1 MLHKTVVFVDS
12 SETREDRAFTV
23 SGVQVST
30 AKKVLKKID
39 KHVKSKRH
47 KACVKNAKVAELAVG
62 EQAFAVQNQRFEE
75 LHANQISA
83 TEKVFRVAYL
93 CAKENLAFAK
103 M

>member
-1 MLHKTVVFVDS
+1 MQLRTKKLLTKT
-12 SETREDRAFTV
+12 
-23 SGVQVST
+23 
-30 AKKVLKKID
+30 D

-47 KACVKNAKVAELAVG
+47 KACVKNAKVTELAVG
-62 EQAFAVQNQRFEE
+62 EQAFAVHNQRFEE

-103 M
+103 QPASATS